1 MYTNLEGDSMA
12 GGFSSKWRTMGSN
25 TNGTVDPGTSGG
37 GTSGIG
43 TTPDGVSNAQTA
55 TGASGTNNQVRKECT
70 MWLVD
75 DGETYTPNF
84 NWSVNNDFTVILNGT
99 GQTLAGDHGNVD
111 VVVQGSVDGTNF
123 VDMRDLGTWDSGT
136 TDIGHLIY
144 DFETYGRMPFM
155 RLNVDS
161 QNDVDSSAVPFK
173 ICIFM
178 HSV

>member
-1 MYTNLEGDSMA
+1 
-12 GGFSSKWRTMGSN
+12 
-25 TNGTVDPGTSGG
+25 
-37 GTSGIG
+37 
-43 TTPDGVSNAQTA
+43 
-55 TGASGTNNQVRKECT
+55 
-70 MWLVD
+70 
-75 DGETYTPNF
+75 
-84 NWSVNNDFTVILNGT
+84 
-99 GQTLAGDHGNVD
+99 
-111 VVVQGSVDGTNF
+111 
-123 VDMRDLGTWDSGT
+123 MRDLGTWDSGT

>member
-1 MYTNLEGDSMA
+1 MA
-12 GGFSSKWRTMGSN
+12 GGFSSKWTNMGSN
-25 TNGTVDPGTSGG
+25 SNGTVVPGTAGG
-37 GTSGIG
+37 GATGIG
-43 TTPDGVSNAQTA
+43 TTPDGVSNHQTA

-75 DGETYTPNF
+75 QGETYTPNF
-84 NWSVNNDFTVILNGT
+84 NWVVDTDFTVVLNGT
-99 GQTLAGDHGNVD
+99 AQTLAGDHGDVD
-111 VVVQGSVDGTNF
+111 VVIQGSVDNSTW

-136 TDIGHLIY
+136 TTIGHLIY